1 VQAIFST
8 MPPAIGHINAGRL
21 RALAITSAMRYGQH
35 ADAWRAGDPNC
46 RHAARLDVDRWPDD
60 VPVPTFGSRMV
71 CTRCGMIG
79 ADARPNWKEQPERSG
94 TLAGEGI
101 DKQRVGPSRRC
112 PAGGEH

>member
-1 VQAIFST
+1 VAR
-8 MPPAIGHINAGRL
+8 GRVCGGEARGGFGL
-21 RALAITSAMRYGQH
+21 WCSWRAYGQH